1 LYIAVV
7 NEAEDEQDGGRG
19 GFGSEETEGDVVGR
33 GRRVRVVMER
43 KEEKKIK

>member
-1 LYIAVV
+1 MVV
-7 NEAEDEQDGGRG
+7 EDGGRG
-19 GFGSEETEGDVVGR
+19 GFRSEETEGNVVGR